1 MIYFAKTHKGN
12 VRKLNEDAVYIPE
25 DGIGFFA
32 ILADGM
38 GGHNAGDVASSL
50 VVNTVK
56 AFLSDIDPASVNQDN
71 VRDALCHA
79 NTLIWNES
87 CANANRNGMGS
98 TATVAVFADNRAYI
112 GQVGDSRA
120 YLYRDGVV
128 SQITKDH
135 SYVQL
140 LIDRGFITKD
150 DAARHPQ
157 KNIITRAVG
166 TESDVEVDTFV
177 VELKENDIILLCSD
191 GLNNAVSDDE
201 IAKLLSAD
209 LSLASENL
217 IQAALDNG
225 GTDNISVIIALFDG
239 GAQ

>member
-1 MIYFAKTHKGN
+1 MIYYAKTHKGN

-25 DGIGFFA
+25 DSTGFFA

-56 AFLSDIDPASVNQDN
+56 SFLDDIEPASINEDSI
-71 VRDALCHA
+71 RDALCHA

-98 TATVAVFADNRAYI
+98 TATVAVFVDDVAFI

-120 YLYRDGVV
+120 YLYRDGVI

-135 SYVQL
+135 SYVQM
-140 LIDRGFITKD
+140 LIDRGFIAKE
-150 DAARHPQ
+150 DAERHPQ

-166 TESDVEVDTFV
+166 TECDVEVDTFI
-177 VELKENDIILLCSD
+177 VELKENDMILLCSD

-201 IAKLLSAD
+201 IAMLLSGD
-209 LSLASENL
+209 LSVAAERL
-217 IQAALDNG
+217 IQAALGNG
-225 GTDNISVIIALFDG
+225 GTDNISVIIAAFNG

>member
-1 MIYFAKTHKGN
+1 MIYYAKTHKGN

-25 DGIGFFA
+25 DSIGFFA

-56 AFLSDIDPASVNQDN
+56 AFLNDIDPACINEGS

-87 CANANRNGMGS
+87 CANKNRNGMGS
-98 TATVAVFADNRAYI
+98 TATVAVFAGSCVYI

-120 YLYRDGVV
+120 YLLRNGALT
-128 SQITKDH
+128 QITKDH

-140 LIDRGFITKD
+140 LIDRGFITQD

-157 KNIITRAVG
+157 RNIITRAVG
-166 TESDVEVDTFV
+166 TECDVEVDTFI
-177 VELKENDIILLCSD
+177 VELNEKDVILLCSD
-191 GLNNAVSDDE
+191 GLNNAVSDED
-201 IAKLLSAD
+201 IAKLLSDD
-209 LSLASENL
+209 LSVAPERL

-225 GTDNISVIIALFDG
+225 GTDNISVIIAALDG

>member
-56 AFLSDIDPASVNQDN
+56 AFLYDIEPASFSEGS

-87 CANANRNGMGS
+87 CTNANRSGMGS
-98 TATVAVFADNRAYI
+98 TATVAVFVDSGVYI

-120 YLYRDGVV
+120 YLYRDGNL

-140 LIDRGFITKD
+140 LIDRGFITQE

-157 KNIITRAVG
+157 KNIITRAMG
-166 TESDVEVDTFV
+166 TEPDVEVDTFV

-201 IAKLLSAD
+201 IAKLLSSD